1 MGDTDRHVLERHGD
15 GNDLWFPFVYG
26 GDSDMRHTLHPLARV
41 RRAEQLNAS
50 GTREGGFTLI
60 ELLVGLLIFSIISS
74 IAFTVITQMMTE
86 GQSITDTVVALQQSD
101 RAGESILSYLRG
113 VTYFTGA
120 QQTDSSLSACSDVG
134 YNASTG
140 TPDSDI
146 LTGTWTAGVG
156 HNDATFKVTITPST
170 DCVTGT
176 ANVYSEYFARPIV
189 VNGVTQPT
197 FTYYKDNGAGGLTKL
212 ATPVPA
218 CAYPEIYAVGI
229 DLSFLAGPQRPT
241 EGYAADLASNLVST
255 IYLRNPTNSTSTSTS
270 STTSTT
276 ACPE

>member
-1 MGDTDRHVLERHGD
+1 
-15 GNDLWFPFVYG
+15 
-26 GDSDMRHTLHPLARV
+26 MRHSLHPLARI
-41 RRAEQLNAS
+41 RRAEEPSATR
-50 GTREGGFTLI
+50 TREGGFTLV
-60 ELLVGLLIFSIISS
+60 ELLVGLLIFSVIST

-86 GQSITDTVVALQQSD
+86 GQSITDTVIGVQQSD
-101 RAGESILSYLRG
+101 RANESILSYLRG

-120 QQTDSSLSACSDVG
+120 QQTASSLSACSDVG

-146 LTGTWTAGVG
+146 LTGTWTAGSG
-156 HNDATFKVTITPST
+156 HNDATFKVTITPSAN
-170 DCVTGT
+170 CVTGT
-176 ANVYSEYFARPIV
+176 ANVYSEYFARPVV

-197 FTYYKDNGAGGLTKL
+197 FTYYKDNGAGGLTQL
-212 ATPVPA
+212 ASPVPA

-255 IYLRNPTNSTSTSTS
+255 IYLRNPTNTASTTTS